1 MIAREVE
8 RSGEKEL
15 KKYKV
20 LISFNVMMNQMW
32 VNIWGFSKCTPGRKM
47 KRREDRNDNRRAH
60 DGLDETFLS
69 VGGEAEAKYQSRF
82 HKPCVWLT
90 SLLGHLCKAKSDT
103 TERIML
109 CEELEGQFIEAA
121 DREKNRLHF
130 FRLRPRAVAYVLFF
144 YIILISAP
152 TLSAGI

>member
-8 RSGEKEL
+8 RSGKL

-69 VGGEAEAKYQSRF
+69 VGGEAEAKAEAKAAVKEKAEARSPKHLSWHHSPQ
-82 HKPCVWLT
+82 T
-90 SLLGHLCKAKSDT
+90 S
-103 TERIML
+103 
-109 CEELEGQFIEAA
+109 
-121 DREKNRLHF
+121 
-130 FRLRPRAVAYVLFF
+130 
-144 YIILISAP
+144 
-152 TLSAGI
+152 